1 MTSAEAAQVLLEPR
15 YARFLA
21 PFLGR
26 ERLVAEVAEEVG
38 APLSTTYRY
47 VTRFCDAGVL
57 RVTREQQRGG
67 RALKFYRTVA
77 DAFYIPNRLR
87 TGPQMWP
94 DEFERAAKRGL
105 EHVYGEQYPEW
116 GELIFRNEDGIF
128 TASLARA
135 PGVPVTSSPRVPGLP
150 SWQAW
155 QVLYEYDYDGVSLSN
170 PRAIRAFEVD
180 YIGHTGGGLDIDDD
194 GNLFIGVG
202 DDVNPHSEPSGG
214 YAPLSE
220 RAGTFH
226 DARETSANTND
237 LRGKILR
244 INPVDEPGE
253 PGVDSSYTIPEGNLF
268 PESEDVDRDKILTAQ
283 QAVEYGLVDEVL
295 DTLKVPAV

>member
-105 EHVYGEQYPEW
+105 EHVYGEQYPDW

-128 TASLARA
+128 TTSLARA
-135 PGVPVTSSPRVPGLP
+135 PGVPVTSDEPDAP
-150 SWQAW
+150 A
-155 QVLYEYDYDGVSLSN
+155 VLTT
-170 PRAIRAFEVD
+170 A
-180 YIGHTGGGLDIDDD
+180 
-194 GNLFIGVG
+194 
-202 DDVNPHSEPSGG
+202 
-214 YAPLSE
+214 
-220 RAGTFH
+220 H
-226 DARETSANTND
+226 DAVYLDFADAKRLQRE
-237 LRGKILR
+237 LR
-244 INPVDEPGE
+244 
-253 PGVDSSYTIPEGNLF
+253 TLF
-268 PESEDVDRDKILTAQ
+268 STYAVKGGAQ
-283 QAVEYGLVDEVL
+283 RYL
-295 DTLKVPAV
+295 LKVSFVPLPADVELVS